1 MKEDGIYEARRS
13 EILEYKDGL
22 FYGKLKEKD
31 GRDIKTHRL
40 YICFDAEDPRKFVK
54 RLGTALKNRE
64 LADSRV
70 RYNYFIDGMPI

>member
-1 MKEDGIYEARRS
+1 M
-13 EILEYKDGL
+13 EYKDGY
-22 FYGKLKEKD
+22 FYGKMKEKD
-31 GRDIKTHRL
+31 CRDIKAHRL

-64 LADSRV
+64 HADSRV